1 MSTLTH
7 APGTPRHDAD
17 VVIVGGGF
25 MGSAT
30 AFFLRQRGR
39 SVILLERGLVGQQ
52 ASGVNFGNVRR
63 QGRLLSQLPLANRSR
78 GIWGRLPELL
88 GEDAEFLPGG
98 HVRVC
103 YDPAYLDA
111 YEQYA
116 KDARPLGLDLEML
129 SQQEVRKR
137 FPYLSQ
143 KVVGGSYAPIDGH
156 ANPRLAAP
164 AFARAAVRA
173 GAKVIENTE
182 IAAVEKDGEDFR
194 ATATDGRIF
203 RAPVMLITAGA
214 WGSLLSEQFGEA
226 VPIVARGPQMSVTEP
241 LPYRM
246 REVFGMSTRV
256 EREVIYFRQVK
267 RGNIVIG
274 GSTRGPAF
282 PDIRRAYTVPTSTLS
297 QLAEMRR
304 LVPAFARLN
313 IIRTWSGIEGYM
325 PDERPIMGPSGKV
338 SGLFYA
344 FGFSGE
350 GFQLGPGVGDVMAE
364 LIDTGSTTTPI
375 DDFKMARFNAP
386 VAVTEENHE

>member
-1 MSTLTH
+1 
-7 APGTPRHDAD
+7 
-17 VVIVGGGF
+17 
-25 MGSAT
+25 
-30 AFFLRQRGR
+30 
-39 SVILLERGLVGQQ
+39 
-52 ASGVNFGNVRR
+52 
-63 QGRLLSQLPLANRSR
+63 
-78 GIWGRLPELL
+78 
-88 GEDAEFLPGG
+88 
-98 HVRVC
+98 
-103 YDPAYLDA
+103 
-111 YEQYA
+111 
-116 KDARPLGLDLEML
+116 
-129 SQQEVRKR
+129 VRKR